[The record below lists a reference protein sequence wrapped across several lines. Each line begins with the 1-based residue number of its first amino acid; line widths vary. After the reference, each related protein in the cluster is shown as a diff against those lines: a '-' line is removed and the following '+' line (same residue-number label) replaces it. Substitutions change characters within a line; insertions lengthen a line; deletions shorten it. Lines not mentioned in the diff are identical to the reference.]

1 MKLQT
6 KLIVAFTGIVIFMAL
21 LQFLIFQNG
30 IEDNFEDFIRQNE
43 NESISLW
50 QEILLDYY
58 LDQGSWDYVQED
70 FLNTFSAIKNRRG
83 PFGSNSMAIQ
93 MLGGLKIAVVNQQ
106 GIVVGDTELN
116 WLGKTAKDLP
126 GVREDIILDGV
137 KIGQLIINK
146 EKSLDIINIEQ
157 QFIKSVYTSNIFSAA
172 IAVIAAAILGI
183 VISGKMTKPLEKLII
198 GIKHLAKGDTSY
210 RVKVNTQDEFSQLA
224 ESFNEMAQE
233 LKKNEE
239 VRKGLV
245 ADVAHEL
252 RTPLSILRGK
262 LESIQEGALELK
274 QEVIIQLSDEVY
286 HLSRLVNELQQ
297 LSLAEAGKLVLE
309 RKKVSLNELIQKVL
323 DNFTW
328 LAEEKNIAMQLNARE
343 EIIINIDAQRIT
355 QAIVNLLGNALRHT
369 AEEGKVEIDLDNEKD
384 NLAQNAVIRVKD
396 SGVGIEKEHLPY
408 IFDRFYRIDASRS
421 RDQGGTGLGL
431 AITKGFIEAHGGK
444 ISVESEKGKGTTF
457 VISLP
462 IQ

>member
-328 LAEEKNIAMQLNARE
+328 LAEEKNITMQLNARK
-343 EIIINIDAQRIT
+343 EITIYIDAQRIT

-369 AEEGKVEIDLDNEKD
+369 PEGGKVEIDLDNEKD
-384 NLAQNAVIRVKD
+384 QLADNAVIRVMD